1 MTNEAICHIIC
12 PECESAVRELSDS
25 PCPYCRKCPFCGRR
39 LGRKDRCCPCGLAD
53 REDRV
58 DRLRRE
64 WGVAERLVARKERG
78 FRLRRRAEWIDLVG
92 MGVVVGLFFATGEI
106 VGALVDGDTWGGF
119 WLVVV
124 VTGLVMGA
132 SLGVLSWV
140 LHRMRRKAEA
150 ILSTEE

>member
-1 MTNEAICHIIC
+1 MTGNTVRHIIC

-53 REDRV
+53 RDDRV

-64 WGVAERLVARKERG
+64 WGVPERLVARKERG
-78 FRLRRRAEWIDLVG
+78 FRLRRRAERIELVG
-92 MGVVVGLFFATGEI
+92 IGVVVGLFFATSEI
-106 VGALVDGDTWGGF
+106 VGALVDGDTRGGF
-119 WLVVV
+119 WLDVIASVF
-124 VTGLVMGA
+124 VMGA

-140 LHRMRRKAEA
+140 EHRMRRKAKA